1 MKPAVRQ
8 LPLLLAAAVA
18 AGGSTLPGR
27 AQADP
32 ELRFAAG
39 ATPFAANCA
48 VCHRA
53 TGAGTPGLAPP
64 VTGYP
69 PRLIAT
75 AEGRRQLVLTLL
87 YGMYGEIVVDERH
100 YNFKMP
106 DFARLDDATLAATL
120 NYLVFDLAHAPAD
133 AAPFAPAE
141 VAAERALA
149 LDGSAVRQH
158 RAEVVGALRP

>member
-1 MKPAVRQ
+1 MRH

-18 AGGSTLPGR
+18 AAGFTLPGR
-27 AQADP
+27 ARADA

-69 PRLIAT
+69 PRFIAT
-75 AEGRRQLVLTLL
+75 AAGRRQLVLTVLF
-87 YGMYGEIVVDERH
+87 GMYGEIVVDQRH

-120 NYLVFDLAHAPAD
+120 NYLVFDLGRAAAD
-133 AAPFAPAE
+133 ATPLTAAE
-141 VAAERALA
+141 VAAERA
-149 LDGSAVRQH
+149 
-158 RAEVVGALRP
+158 EVVGALPP